1 MKARYLLV
9 ALLWAAPAAAQT
21 CAGVPFKPPTVTRVS
36 DSLSDL
42 LNAGW
47 KVIGVGGAGD
57 EIVLLQNSTKVI
69 RCDLLALDE
78 PGRNLSSVTEVGSI
92 CNHLN

>member
-21 CAGVPFKPPTVTRVS
+21 LGGVQLTPTTFTRVS
-36 DSLSDL
+36 ESLSDL

-47 KVIGVGGAGD
+47 KVIGVGGAGG
-57 EIVLLQNSTKVI
+57 EIVLLQNSTKII
-69 RCDLLALDE
+69 RCDLQSLNE
-78 PGRNLSSVTEVGSI
+78 IGRRLSLVTEGGSI